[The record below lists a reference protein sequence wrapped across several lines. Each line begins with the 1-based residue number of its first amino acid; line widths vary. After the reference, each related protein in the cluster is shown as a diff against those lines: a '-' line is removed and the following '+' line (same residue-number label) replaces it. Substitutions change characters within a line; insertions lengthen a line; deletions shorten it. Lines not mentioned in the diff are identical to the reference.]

1 MTIGRLNLASGQKV
15 CDALYIIV
23 LGGTPRVLELK
34 ALLLILVGRE

>member
-23 LGGTPRVLELK
+23 LGGAPGVLKVE